1 MPKQEGSLV
10 RTIVLSREQGWLEL
24 NLATGESVPRTKI
37 PERSL
42 RSLAAQPVDAVDAVA
57 VDAVAVAI
65 AAQ

>member
-42 RSLAAQPVDAVDAVA
+42 RSLAAQPVDAVAVA
-57 VDAVAVAI
+57 VDAVAVAV